1 MAQPDSCRI
10 IVDEEPK
17 LGSWNMAVDELLL
30 ETALD
35 GGSPTLRV
43 YRWSEPSVS
52 LGYFQD
58 GGFIEPD
65 SMLADLPVVRRL
77 SGGGAILHHHEWT
90 YACGVPS
97 HHPVAASP
105 SSLYK
110 RVHARVVIL
119 LDRHGLN
126 CRLRGKQDTVR
137 DEPFLCFGRQD
148 PCDLVVGEHKI
159 LGSAQRRRR
168 GALLQHGSLL
178 TRRSPFAPEFPG
190 IADLAPLPA
199 CGAEFATELADE
211 IGRLLGSKLVRSAL
225 SQPEQRRARTLQ
237 QQRYR
242 SIDRGKHGTIVGS
255 QRRRRTAPSLKFAPL
270 RDDD

>member
-1 MAQPDSCRI
+1 MAQLDNCRI

-17 LGSWNMAVDELLL
+17 PGSWNMAVDELLL

-35 GGSPTLRV
+35 GGGPTLRV

-58 GGFIEPD
+58 VDRIEPN
-65 SMLADLPVVRRL
+65 SMLAGLPVVRRL

-90 YACGVPS
+90 YSCSLPA
-97 HHPVAASP
+97 HHPTAASP
-105 SSLYK
+105 ASLY
-110 RVHARVVIL
+110 RSVHDRVVAL
-119 LDRHGLN
+119 LARHGLN
-126 CRLRGKQDTVR
+126 GRLRGKSDGPYR
-137 DEPFLCFGRQD
+137 EPFLCFGRRD
-148 PCDLVVGEHKI
+148 PCDLVVGKHKI

-178 TRRSPFAPEFPG
+178 MRRSPFAPDFLG

-199 CGAEFATELADE
+199 CGVELAIQLADE
-211 IGRLLGSKLVRSAL
+211 IGLLLGSKLIRSAL
-225 SQPEQRRARTLQ
+225 SRPEQQRARTIQ

-242 SIDRGKHGTIVGS
+242 SINWGKRGAIVGS
-255 QRRRRTAPSLKFAPL
+255 YRHHRTAPNFDSVGS
-270 RDDD
+270 RDED